1 MNLRL
6 TILPLALFLT
16 SCGGDDEQS
25 YNEKVHQHILEYKE
39 KWDFA
44 SLIDYSFTY
53 RQSPG
58 DCPTADEVPAIDIN
72 VENGMVSSVYL
83 SGTSISVDISR
94 GVTINQIFTLVTK
107 LAQEKSIQFSSS
119 AKVKTLPLFDD
130 NLGYPVSFYFDKSN
144 SDCDA
149 LFNRISNFS

>member
-16 SCGGDDEQS
+16 SCGGDGEQS

-94 GVTINQIFTLVTK
+94 GVTINQIFALVTK